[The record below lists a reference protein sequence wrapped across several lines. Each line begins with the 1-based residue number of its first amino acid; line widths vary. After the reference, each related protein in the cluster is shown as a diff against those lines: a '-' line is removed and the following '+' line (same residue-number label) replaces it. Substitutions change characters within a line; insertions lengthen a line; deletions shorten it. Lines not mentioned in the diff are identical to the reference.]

1 MNRVFAFILF
11 VLLLPATSATASEVQ
26 QLIQL
31 IDYMGVDYEEA
42 VADGKVINDAEY
54 KEMQDFAATIQSQ
67 LAALPNDEVVAGLK
81 MQALTL
87 ADLVADK
94 KDAFEVREITA
105 AMRMQ
110 IISHFD
116 VLATPGRTPDLT
128 LGQALYSQNC
138 MSCHGAEG
146 HGDGAL
152 AQGLEPA
159 PTNFW
164 ERERY
169 LQRTLHGLYSTIT
182 FGVEE
187 TAMAAYSGLSEH
199 ERWSLAFY
207 VGQLAATAAEEQ
219 QGKALWQS
227 DNQSLSLADLEK
239 LTTTTPAEAAAS
251 DGSQGLALMA
261 FLRTEP
267 KVFFQDNEAPLTYS
281 LNGLAAS
288 LNLYKDHQPERAHR
302 KAVDA
307 YLEGFELV
315 ESSVNAVD
323 SDLRVAIEKGMTNF
337 RILIRQ
343 DVPVSQ
349 LEQQYTQLT
358 GLIEQAQSQL
368 NDGSL
373 SSSTAFSGAFIILLR
388 EGLEALLVVAALA
401 AFLIKTGRRDGL
413 PYLYAGIGFAGVLGI
428 LTWLASVTLVDISGA
443 QRELTEGFAAI
454 IAAAV
459 LFYLGFWLHS
469 KTSAAQWKRF
479 IEESVQ
485 KALNRK
491 TLWGLAGLSFIAV
504 YREIFETVLF
514 YQALWVQAGAAG
526 QGFILSGMLSAAAV
540 LGVLAWLILRY
551 SARLPL
557 RQFFAVTGLF
567 MFLLA
572 VIFAGHGVAALQEA
586 GHLPLN
592 PLNLPSF
599 ELLGI
604 YPNIE
609 GLLLQVTMVSVA
621 LYMLYNTHLQRKQLP
636 EELNRETL

>member
-1 MNRVFAFILF
+1 MNRVYAFLLF
-11 VLLLPATSATASEVQ
+11 VLLLPAASVPASEVQ

-31 IDYMGVDYEEA
+31 VDYMGVDYEEA
-42 VADGKVINDAEY
+42 VVDGKVINDAEY
-54 KEMQDFAATIQSQ
+54 AEMQEFASAIQSQ
-67 LAALPNDEVVAGLK
+67 VAALPGDEVVAGLK

-94 KDAFEVREITA
+94 KDAIQVREVTA
-105 AMRMQ
+105 AMRLQ

-116 VLATPGRTPDLT
+116 VLTTPSRLPDLV

-138 MSCHGAEG
+138 VSCHGAEG
-146 HGDGAL
+146 RGDGEL

-159 PTNFW
+159 PTNFR

-182 FGVEE
+182 LGVDE

-199 ERWSLAFY
+199 ERWSLVFY
-207 VGQLAATAAEEQ
+207 VGQLAATATEAQ
-219 QGKALWQS
+219 QGQALWQS
-227 DNQSLSLADLEK
+227 DRQSRPLADLEK
-239 LTTTTPAEAAAS
+239 LTTTTPAETAAS
-251 DGSQGLALMA
+251 DGSEGLALMA
-261 FLRTEP
+261 FLRTRPQMLLQGKES
-267 KVFFQDNEAPLTYS
+267 PLTYS

-288 LNLYKDHQPERAHR
+288 LKLYKEHKTEQAHS

-315 ESSVNAVD
+315 ESSLNAVD
-323 SDLRVAIEKGMTNF
+323 SDLRKGIEKGMTNF
-337 RILIRQ
+337 RSLIRQ
-343 DVPVSQ
+343 DVPVGQ
-349 LEQQYTQLT
+349 LEQQYAQVT
-358 GLIEQAQSQL
+358 GLIEQARSRL
-368 NDGSL
+368 DDGAVSG
-373 SSSTAFSGAFIILLR
+373 STAFSGAFIILLR

-413 PYLYAGIGFAGVLGI
+413 PFLYAGIGFAGVLGI

-454 IAAAV
+454 VAAAV

-469 KTSAAQWKRF
+469 KTSASQWKKF
-479 IEESVQ
+479 IEQSVQ

-514 YQALWVQAGAAG
+514 YQALWIQADAAG
-526 QGFILSGMLSAAAV
+526 QGLILSGMLSAAA
-540 LGVLAWLILRY
+540 LLAVLAWLILRY

-557 RQFFAVTGLF
+557 RQFFAVTGVF

-586 GHLPLN
+586 GHLAMN
-592 PLNLPSF
+592 PLNLPSV

-609 GLLLQVTMVSVA
+609 GLLLQLAMVSVA
-621 LYMLYNTHLQRKQLP
+621 LYMLLSARMERKRLVKEQS
-636 EELNRETL
+636 